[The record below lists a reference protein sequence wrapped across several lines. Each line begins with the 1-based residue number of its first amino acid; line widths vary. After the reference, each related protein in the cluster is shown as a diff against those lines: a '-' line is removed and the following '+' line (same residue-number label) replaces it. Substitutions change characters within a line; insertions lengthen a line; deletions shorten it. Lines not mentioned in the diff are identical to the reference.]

1 MKTVFAAILVSAA
14 LQSQSNPS
22 SDDARQT
29 YALIKPSLLRAA
41 EKMPEEF
48 YAFRTVPE
56 VRTFGEM
63 IAHVADGQ
71 LRMCA
76 VVKGEQVTANASS
89 KKTKADL
96 VAALQASF
104 DYCDPIYSTMTD
116 AAGAAQVRW
125 ARWDMSKLGLLNW
138 NISHD
143 NEMYGII
150 GAFLRIKHRASVE
163 RAAATVESK
172 GCLIPNNS
180 SLPCAPISRNSASK
194 KPELRL
200 MSTVS
205 WRPEAAPS

>member
-1 MKTVFAAILVSAA
+1 MNPVKTVLAMILAAVA
-14 LQSQSNPS
+14 LQAQANPS

-29 YALIKPSLLRAA
+29 YAVIKPSLLRAA

-48 YAFRTVPE
+48 YSFRTVPE

-76 VVKGEQVTANASS
+76 VVKGEPVTANAAS
-89 KKTKADL
+89 KKSKAEL

-104 DYCDPIYSTMTD
+104 DYCDPIYASMTD
-116 AAGAAQVRW
+116 AVGAAKVRW

-138 NISHD
+138 NISHN

-150 GAFLRIKHRASVE
+150 GAFLRIKGIVPPSSE
-163 RAAATVESK
+163 R
-172 GCLIPNNS
+172 P
-180 SLPCAPISRNSASK
+180 PR
-194 KPELRL
+194 
-200 MSTVS
+200 
-205 WRPEAAPS
+205 